1 MMNRRTTLFVSVL
14 LSAAYGCE
22 SDGRVPT
29 PIDDLPMLPPDEPG
43 GSIDQPPSDPGDE
56 PTPNEPDAGAP
67 GDGGTP
73 TLAWY
78 QKCQVSDQTFVRKA
92 IMAVLGRRPYS
103 QAEVNFYTDLLKTV
117 EAQDGSKPEERDTA
131 PGSDLTHSKQVV
143 LQALFKSPE
152 YQTYWSNLYKDFIR
166 VQRVDEQYNPDCF
179 EASGGGNPL
188 AAAKFVRDRDPLST
202 GPDSITMRDVIEGSI
217 ALDDVTP
224 IYTANL
230 MAMLSL
236 TYAGA
241 NAEPAALELT
251 RRADFGAWF
260 DEVYT
265 HRDTVCLSCHNSEF
279 SVTQTDDPA
288 TNRHYPL
295 PALLEKSLF
304 DLSTG
309 PASFGGF
316 EGGDRAHAPLRYKW
330 VINDCTTRTQTQA
343 AATTAKSVFKPC
355 PTKTELLHRCGNG
368 ELLCEAEFQQRNE
381 QSGRPW
387 GWAKGCGLVIKPDF
401 IKSDLPG
408 VEAKFGNVTGLRSSQ
423 WQMARSL
430 RAGFDKLAL
439 EGLGADADKNVAD
452 ADKSFAYLVAMNI
465 AEKVWIQIVGT
476 PLTIPTRFPRNAASR
491 DQLEFLTNTLVD
503 SNFSN
508 QALVEAIL
516 ASPYV
521 NVSAPGAGCGDAYGM
536 PNVFDPWVIADD
548 DPIRRKNAAT
558 DAIVSYTA
566 RTASNALYK
575 ALEWSAI
582 EGATFPD
589 SSVYPKNDPLI
600 PLVDAERQFQN
611 ETGFY
616 LKNSEPGFR
625 GFDFQ
630 ARLGWESRFG
640 GCQKIPG
647 FTGPDFI
654 DKLASFASAPDR
666 GTVRDLIIAL
676 KDRLLGRATIDE
688 TKERPAL
695 EAMLGTTL
703 DADGNALT
711 DPATSLRKLCGV
723 MVSSPQFL
731 LAGITPKDARTVPSL
746 TPVSASYGAICR
758 QVAAVL
764 PPSLKVTCS
773 ADGSS
778 LSLNDLDSTPSLN
791 GAENVVQ

>member
-1 MMNRRTTLFVSVL
+1 MSNRRTTLFLSVL
-14 LSAAYGCE
+14 LGAAYGCE
-22 SDGRVPT
+22 SDGKIPS
-29 PIDDLPMLPPDEPG
+29 PIDMPDMPSTDPG
-43 GSIDQPPSDPGDE
+43 GSIDTPPGETPDE
-56 PTPNEPDAGAP
+56 PGEPPPTGEA
-67 GDGGTP
+67 DGGTP
-73 TLAWY
+73 VDGGEPALAWY
-78 QKCQVSDQTFVRKA
+78 KKCQVSDQSFVRKA

-103 QAEVNFYTDLLKTV
+103 QAEVNFYTDLLKAV
-117 EAQDGSKPEERDTA
+117 EAEDGTTAADRDTA
-131 PGSDLTHSKQVV
+131 PGSDLTHSKKVV
-143 LQALFKSPE
+143 LQALFRSPE
-152 YQTYWSNLYKDFIR
+152 YRTFWSDLYKDFIR

-179 EASGGGNPL
+179 EASGSGTPA
-188 AAAKFVRDRDPLST
+188 AAAKYVRDRDPLSNGADT
-202 GPDSITMRDVIEGSI
+202 ITMRDVIEGSI
-217 ALDDVTP
+217 ELDDITP
-224 IYTANL
+224 IYTANI
-230 MAMLSL
+230 MAMLTQ

-260 DEVYT
+260 DEVYI
-265 HRDTVCLSCHNSEF
+265 HRDTVCLNCHNSEF

-316 EGGDRAHAPLRYKW
+316 EGGDRSHAPLRYKW

-343 AATTAKSVFKPC
+343 AATTAKAAFKPC

-368 ELLCEAEFQQRNE
+368 ELLCEAEFQQRNAN
-381 QSGRPW
+381 SYRPW
-387 GWAKGCGLVIKPDF
+387 GWAKGCGLVIRPEL
-401 IKSDLPG
+401 IGSDIAG
-408 VEAKFGNVTGLRSSQ
+408 VEAKFGNVTGVRASQ
-423 WQMARSL
+423 WDMARSL
-430 RAGFDKLAL
+430 RSGFDKLAL
-439 EGLGADADKNVAD
+439 EGLGADANKNVAD
-452 ADKSFAYLVAMNI
+452 PDKAFAYLVAMNI

-476 PLTIPTRFPRNAASR
+476 PLTIPTRFPRNAAAR
-491 DQLEFLTNTLVD
+491 DQLEFLTNTLID
-503 SNFSN
+503 SGFSN

-521 NVSAPGAGCGDAYGM
+521 NVSAPSAGCGDAYGM
-536 PNVFDPWVIADD
+536 PNIFDPWVIADD
-548 DPIRRKNAAT
+548 DATRRRNAAT
-558 DAIVSYTA
+558 DAIVSFTS

-575 ALEWSAI
+575 ALEWAPI
-582 EGATFPD
+582 DGATFPD
-589 SSVYPKNDPLI
+589 STVLPKNDPLI
-600 PLVDAERQFQN
+600 PLFDLERQFQT

-640 GCQKIPG
+640 TCQKIPG
-647 FTGPDFI
+647 FSGNDFI
-654 DKLASFASAPDR
+654 DKLASLASAPDR
-666 GTVRDLIIAL
+666 GTVRDLIVAL

-688 TKERPAL
+688 AAERPAL
-695 EAMLGTTL
+695 EAILGSTL
-703 DADGNALT
+703 DADANTLSDAAG
-711 DPATSLRKLCGV
+711 SLRKVCGAI
-723 MVSSPQFL
+723 VSSPQFL
-731 LAGITPKDARTVPSL
+731 LAGLTPKDTSAVPML

-778 LSLNDLDSTPSLN
+778 LSLNASTPR
-791 GAENVVQ
+791 